1 MNKKTISLQEY
12 QTKAPSSDDF
22 FPYEDNRQDKDSTL
36 ENLFLEK
43 EDRKLRNFLQKKG
56 ILTIRELKNGL
67 EISSSSKIGVVQFS
81 NFSVKVLPKFTLNP
95 KNLPKLIGYAFDFDD
110 IIIPESEI
118 NFEAEEDQLI
128 DILIAFF
135 VRKCQKLIKQ
145 GLLKTYNTHIDDINF
160 LRGKLLLKQQISH
173 QIRHRPVF
181 ACEFDELEY
190 NNLENQILLFTLLG
204 SYWLTKSD
212 SLRRDSRIIIRQF
225 SNLVD
230 KKQFTLDAFEKISY
244 NRLNA
249 HYQNLHDLCKL
260 IMSAAGISDFYQVRK
275 NVVSSFF
282 VDMNMVFEKFVSRLF
297 REYYIPEYIVEEQ
310 KGKKVW
316 TSDGESPPSIRT
328 DILLSHTSGKK
339 IIIDTKY
346 KRKLSREDPFQ
357 IYLYVNEYKQKKG
370 YAILPFYSD
379 SREHTMTSMVSGT
392 AISVKRIDID
402 NTLDLIYSN
411 NVEDSKKLRDLVI
424 TLVPPK

>member
-1 MNKKTISLQEY
+1 MNKKIISLQEY
-12 QTKAPSSDDF
+12 QTKAPSSDDL
-22 FPYEDNRQDKDSTL
+22 FPYDDTREDEDSTL
-36 ENLFLEK
+36 ENLFLEN
-43 EDRKLRNFLQKKG
+43 EDKKLRNFLQEKR
-56 ILTIRELKNGL
+56 ILTIRQLRNGL
-67 EISSSSKIGVVQFS
+67 EISSSSNIGVAQFS
-81 NFSVKVLPKFTLNP
+81 NFSVKVLPKFSLNP

-110 IIIPESEI
+110 IVIPESEI
-118 NFEAEEDQLI
+118 SFEPEEEQLI

-145 GLLKTYNTHIDDINF
+145 GLLKTYNTHNEDVNF

-190 NNLENQILLFTLLG
+190 NNLENQILLFTLLQ

-212 SLRRDSRIIIRQF
+212 SLRRDSRILIRQF

-230 KKQFTLDAFEKISY
+230 KKQLTLDTFEKINY
-244 NRLNA
+244 NRLNK
-249 HYQNLHDLCKL
+249 HYQKLHNLCKL
-260 IMSAAGISDFYQVRK
+260 IMSAAGISDFYQERK

-282 VDMNMVFEKFVSRLF
+282 VDMNIVFEKFVSRLF
-297 REYYIPEYIVEEQ
+297 REYYIPEYIIEEQ

-316 TSDGESPPSIRT
+316 TSDVEASTSIRT

-357 IYLYVNEYKQKKG
+357 IYLYVNEYKLKEG

-379 SREHTMTSMVSGT
+379 SKEHTMTSIVSGT
-392 AISVKRIDID
+392 TINVKRIDID

-411 NVEDSKKLRDLVI
+411 NVEDSQKLRDLVI
-424 TLVPPK
+424 TLVPPE